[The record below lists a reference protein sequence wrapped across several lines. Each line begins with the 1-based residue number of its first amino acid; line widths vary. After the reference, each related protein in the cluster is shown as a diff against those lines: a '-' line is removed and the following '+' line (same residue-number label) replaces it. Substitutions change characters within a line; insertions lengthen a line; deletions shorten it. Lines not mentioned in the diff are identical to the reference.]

1 MTWRALAAASSKMG
15 APAID
20 YDRFAA
26 RWKNDPVLKS
36 IVDRFD
42 GHGLVIKTA
51 NSEQQPEQGAE
62 KTSTISQM
70 AKRATDKALG

>member
-1 MTWRALAAASSKMG
+1 MG

-26 RWKNDPVLKS
+26 RWKSDPVLKS

-51 NSEQQPEQGAE
+51 NGAEQPEQGEPKAGNSDM
-62 KTSTISQM
+62 KT
-70 AKRATDKALG
+70 AALRATRAGDLA

>member
-20 YDRFAA
+20 YNRFAA

-62 KTSTISQM
+62 KTSKISQM
-70 AKRATDKALG
+70 AMNAVSPELK